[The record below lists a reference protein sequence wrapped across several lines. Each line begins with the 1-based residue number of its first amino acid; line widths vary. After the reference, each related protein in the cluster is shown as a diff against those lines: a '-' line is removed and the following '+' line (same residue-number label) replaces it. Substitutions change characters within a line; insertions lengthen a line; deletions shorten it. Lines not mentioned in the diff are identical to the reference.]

1 MLILQYRELSRIKI
15 IFLIKRLNIY
25 FKYIPLYVYITK
37 HIVYTEVNIFKHNI
51 ILVAII
57 HILIVVSSMWS
68 YIINNETIISVSRH
82 SISRVKLQKI
92 VVTNNFMYMPC
103 LRTMTTLTTGYRS
116 TLVIREVYYN
126 KTSHYKGLPW
136 RELSTTAPETKLHN
150 VHYIK
155 YSFVRHRSKQFMY
168 TYFSCIIWWHDSVY
182 VHILFLHYLYGTAQF
197 TYTYFSRIICTA
209 QLSLCTHTFP
219 VLSGL
224 YQTDRSEYKLGGRMK
239 Q

>member
-1 MLILQYRELSRIKI
+1 
-15 IFLIKRLNIY
+15 
-25 FKYIPLYVYITK
+25 
-37 HIVYTEVNIFKHNI
+37 
-51 ILVAII
+51 
-57 HILIVVSSMWS
+57 MWS

-219 VLSGL
+219 ALSVRHSSVYVHILFLHYLYGTAQFMYTYFSCIICTAQLSLCTHTFPVLSGL